1 VDPVDILVVALL
13 AVLGTVLGLAL
24 GMCYLVRRHLRL
36 NRDAEVSAGTQ
47 ARLSR
52 ELSRFT
58 VAPLHPLAGRRP
70 SRWLAIRT
78 RDTHAV
84 QLALGL
90 ENPQPCSWSEGLF
103 EAREYFIAPPVNG
116 WTLVFGSGL
125 PVPDDDVDVFYRQVR
140 QWSSQLGQVQYFQAD
155 QVLQHHAWVQVES
168 GRVLRAY
175 AWAGTV
181 LWNQGVKTADEIQLG
196 LNCFGYGENPGTDDW
211 AVAEHVV
218 ENVERVARLARRWSL
233 DPARI
238 DARALAHQPGVAGRG
253 GNRR

>member
-13 AVLGTVLGLAL
+13 AVLGIVLGLAL
-24 GMCYLVRRHLRL
+24 GMYYLVRRHLRVS
-36 NRDAEVSAGTQ
+36 RAENLSAETQ

-84 QLALGL
+84 QLTLGL
-90 ENPQPCSWSEGLF
+90 QNPQPCSWTEGLF
-103 EAREYFIAPPVNG
+103 ESREYFIAPPVNG

-181 LWNQGVKTADEIQLG
+181 LWNQGVKTADEIRLG
-196 LNCFGYGENPGTDDW
+196 LNCFGYGENPGADDW

-218 ENVERVARLARRWSL
+218 ENVDKVAQLARRWSL

-253 GNRR
+253 AKRR